1 MGDLELME
9 FGSLLPKDD
18 RLRAL
23 KAQWEAERA
32 AKEKGLTAEQIALSR
47 LQEQIDLYNETDGD
61 LKYVDCPK
69 CKNKGDIAYIKDG
82 AEFYRPCECMA
93 ERRSRNLMAVSG
105 LNGVLDEYTFDKYK
119 VATKWQESLKT
130 GCQDYVANS
139 KGEWLVISGQSG
151 CGKTHLCTAVMGEYL
166 KQGFYSLYISFAE
179 KITELKQLQFR
190 DEGKFQELLRT
201 YQQCD
206 LLYIDD
212 LFYTQPSEADI
223 NLTFQIL
230 DYRIKAN
237 KKTIISTER
246 SFADLIEIRESAFGR
261 IHQAC
266 GKYKFGIG
274 KDSKKNYRMR

>member
-1 MGDLELME
+1 MSDLELME

-23 KAQWEAERA
+23 KAQWEAERVA
-32 AKEKGLTAEQIALSR
+32 REKGLTPEQIAQSR
-47 LQEQIDLYNETDGD
+47 LQERVDMYNETDGE
-61 LKYVDCPK
+61 LKYVDCPI
-69 CKNKGDIAYIKDG
+69 CRNKGDIAYIKDG
-82 AEFYRPCECMA
+82 AEFYRPCECMK
-93 ERRSRNLMAVSG
+93 ERHSRNLMAVSG
-105 LNGVLDEYTFDKYK
+105 LSGVLEEYTFDKYK

-139 KGEWLVISGQSG
+139 DNEWLVLSGQSG

-190 DEGKFQELLRT
+190 DEGKFHDLLKT